1 MSGGKEEEEELNFVG
16 AFAIVKA
23 AASRRTPK

>member
-16 AFAIVKA
+16 AFAVAKA